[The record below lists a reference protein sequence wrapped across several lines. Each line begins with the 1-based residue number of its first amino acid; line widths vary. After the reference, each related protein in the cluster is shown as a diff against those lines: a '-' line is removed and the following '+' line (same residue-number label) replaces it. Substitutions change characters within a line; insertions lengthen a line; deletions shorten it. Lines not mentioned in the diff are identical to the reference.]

1 MKFSDPI
8 KISKQIIS
16 LPILESLFSVNRGI
30 LDLIGD
36 VATFCLDIQAKL
48 VLHAIKPLYSANL
61 RFLKKVSTTTRCRLY
76 RVFNFFEEKRIINKN
91 LTISYVKSV
100 L

>member
-48 VLHAIKPLYSANL
+48 LYYMQSNL
-61 RFLKKVSTTTRCRLY
+61 SIAQTY
-76 RVFNFFEEKRIINKN
+76 G
-91 LTISYVKSV
+91 S
-100 L
+100 